1 MTHGKILQ
9 HGTRAKDK
17 RCLGSDEAQRVFIP
31 CRGSTGKAIQH
42 LQAPSLSLRA
52 RSGVDWEA
60 DSGSRKEGSLHSQ
73 TLSGVDPSTSSICT
87 FHGEDVKRDRNPGAG
102 SFSARRSEAWLR
114 GENAFER
121 SSWNTALTG
130 CQRKRRR
137 RLIGCWFRRRLGKPV
152 TPTQLL
158 RNKLQ
163 EL

>member
-17 RCLGSDEAQRVFIP
+17 RCLGSDETQRLFIQ
-31 CRGSTGKAIQH
+31 CGGGTGKAIQY
-42 LQAPSLSLRA
+42 LQAPSLSLHS

-60 DSGSRKEGSLHSQ
+60 DSGPGKEGGVYCQ
-73 TLSGVDPSTSSICT
+73 TLSGVDPSTSSICK
-87 FHGEDVKRDRNPGAG
+87 FHGEDVKRDRKPGAG

-114 GENAFER
+114 GVNAFAR

-130 CQRKRRR
+130 CQRKRGR
-137 RLIGCWFRRRLGKPV
+137 RLIGCWSRRRLGKPV